1 MLDEYEVEQSKVVKI
16 LKNSILKDKIS
27 HAYLFETNGYKN
39 KKNVALAF
47 AKMILCPYHYSN
59 NKDCVNC
66 TQCKNID
73 KNIFPEIKIIEPDGL
88 WIKKEQLDVLQKE
101 FSEKSILSN
110 KKIYIINNAD
120 RLNKS
125 ASNSILK
132 FLEEP
137 EENIIAILIT
147 DNMYQLLNTII
158 SRCQII
164 SFTREHNISTT
175 TFVEKIKNFINISEK
190 KQNTDETILAQVEQ
204 VIEFIKYYEK
214 NKIDTILKTQ
224 KLWHNNFKE
233 KDDILFAIN
242 VMILFYQDILN
253 YKLDRNIKIFNPFE
267 EQIRELANNNT
278 TMSLTKK
285 MNILIQSKQ
294 KINVNINASL
304 FIDKIIMDLERCD

>member
-39 KKNVALAF
+39 KKNVSLAF

-59 NKDCVNC
+59 NKNCVNC

-175 TFVEKIKNFINISEK
+175 TFVEKIKNGINISEK

-267 EQIRELANNNT
+267 EQIRELTNNNT